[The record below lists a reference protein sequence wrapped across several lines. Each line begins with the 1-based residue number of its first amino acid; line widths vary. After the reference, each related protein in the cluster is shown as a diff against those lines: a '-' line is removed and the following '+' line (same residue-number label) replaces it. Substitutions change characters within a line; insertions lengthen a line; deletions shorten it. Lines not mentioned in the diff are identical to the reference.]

1 MSLSKESVFSTEK
14 KILRKI
20 ISPFK
25 ICRITVA
32 ESLGM
37 ESNSGDHQV
46 CHPAKSTVNN
56 SSLLGFFLFY
66 FSTAFYFSWTL
77 RATDSLKCANSQAV

>member
-46 CHPAKSTVNN
+46 
-56 SSLLGFFLFY
+56 
-66 FSTAFYFSWTL
+66 
-77 RATDSLKCANSQAV
+77 